1 MQLIIQ
7 EEKKKKGYIELDT
20 KRDLPLKKAMSA
32 YVLFGNQ
39 IRLNINQKYPQGLKV
54 TEIVRLIADEWRK
67 LTKKEK

>member
-7 EEKKKKGYIELDT
+7 EEKQKNGYIELDT
-20 KRDLPLKKAMSA
+20 NRDLPLKKAMSA

-39 IRLNINQKYPQGLKV
+39 IRLNINQRYPKGLKV